1 MISLY
6 LQYASLITGAI
17 ALSMGW
23 FRSGFVPGG
32 IISLI
37 LGGFWTFSNWRQFRW
52 ASLVGFVFYVLV
64 SIVGLWLGMPP
75 WSALIGVIGA
85 LLAWDLD
92 HFNHRLSISADSPNR
107 FRLERRHLLRLGW
120 VIVPATLVNLIA
132 YNFTF
137 SLTIGW
143 AILLSLLV
151 VGGISILIYRVR
163 SN

>member
-1 MISLY
+1 MISFY

-17 ALSMGW
+17 ALSVGW
-23 FRSGFVPGG
+23 FLSGFVPGG

-37 LGGFWTFSNWRQFRW
+37 LGGFWTFSNWRQLRW

-75 WSALIGVIGA
+75 WSALIGVVGA

-92 HFNHRLSISADSPNR
+92 HFNRRLLLTPDSPDRSN
-107 FRLERRHLLRLGW
+107 LEHRHLLRLGW
-120 VIVPATLVNLIA
+120 VIIPATLVNLIVNNL
-132 YNFTF
+132 NFN
-137 SLTIGW
+137 LTIGW
-143 AILLSLLV
+143 AILLSLLA
-151 VGGISILIYRVR
+151 VGGISILIYRIR